1 MPSVKPYKKI
11 RGGSGASLVSRHSLW
26 AGDDHLL
33 AVTNTF
39 GVEAYRK
46 YYFGEIQALVSAP
59 TKTWLAGLIALGLM
73 DLLFVVIALVLL
85 RDDEAVASGVLFG
98 FGGVLALFLA
108 IHAAAGRSAKLYV
121 QTATS
126 FDRLEG
132 VARARAA
139 RRVVQTLGPLI
150 RDAQRGLPPVA
161 PPAAA
166 APREPDATADAP
178 PA

>member
-1 MPSVKPYKKI
+1 MPDQRPYRKI
-11 RGGSGASLVSRHSLW
+11 RGGAGASLVSRHSLW

-46 YYFGEIQALVSAP
+46 YYFGEIQALVSSP

-85 RDDEAVASGVLFG
+85 RDGEDVASGVMFG
-98 FGGVLALFLA
+98 FGGVLALFLV

-139 RRVVQTLGPLI
+139 RRVVQTLSPLI
-150 RDAQRGLPPVA
+150 HDAQRNLPPAVPSPVAGPGEPAASETA
-161 PPAAA
+161 PPA
-166 APREPDATADAP
+166 
-178 PA
+178 